1 MNTYL
6 LFKSIHLIAVISWMA
21 GLLYLPR
28 IFVYHSE
35 ADRDKKS
42 EDLIST
48 FKIMERRLF
57 IYIMNPAMIV
67 SWIFGILLIHSIGIN
82 SFGSLWLQLKMFFIV
97 ILTIYHFFLLQCL
110 RKFAENRNSY
120 SSKFYRII
128 NEIPT
133 VLLIMI
139 IFVVV
144 FKFICASCLLHID
157 FPNYLINVRSYIAL
171 NHKSNSSTV
180 ASVWGRTVNNHW
192 VVKR

>member
-35 ADRDKKS
+35 SIVNKKS
-42 EDLIST
+42 KDLVST

-57 IYIMNPAMIV
+57 LYIMNPAMIV
-67 SWIFGILLIHSIGIN
+67 SWIFGALLIYSIGFENFI
-82 SFGSLWLQLKMFFIV
+82 SLWLEIKLLLV
-97 ILTIYHFFLLQCL
+97 LLLTIYHFFLFYCL
-110 RKFAENRNSY
+110 KKFAENTNSY

-133 VLLIMI
+133 ILLILI
-139 IFVVV
+139 ILIVV
-144 FKFICASCLLHID
+144 FKPL
-157 FPNYLINVRSYIAL
+157 
-171 NHKSNSSTV
+171 
-180 ASVWGRTVNNHW
+180 
-192 VVKR
+192 

>member
-35 ADRDKKS
+35 AVQNNKT

-67 SWIFGILLIHSIGIN
+67 SWIFGILLIHTIGIDN
-82 SFGSLWLQLKMFFIV
+82 FGSLWLQLKLCFVI
-97 ILTIYHFFLLQCL
+97 ILTIYHFFLFQCL
-110 RKFAENRNSY
+110 RKFAANSN
-120 SSKFYRII
+120 SCSPKFYRII

-133 VLLIMI
+133 AILIAIVFI
-139 IFVVV
+139 IV
-144 FKFICASCLLHID
+144 FKPL
-157 FPNYLINVRSYIAL
+157 
-171 NHKSNSSTV
+171 
-180 ASVWGRTVNNHW
+180 
-192 VVKR
+192 